1 MSVNIVSMVKCVL
14 HSKSSQNKY
23 LKYSLFMRDPMYITF
38 HTVLLF
44 CFFSLECKFLTVR
57 YYCLYIC
64 LLP

>member
-14 HSKSSQNKY
+14 HSKLTQNKY
-23 LKYSLFMRDPMYITF
+23 LKYSLFMREPLYITF

-44 CFFSLECKFLTVR
+44 FSLECKFLMVR